1 MRCNMKLKLKLGTK
15 INLIVLS
22 VILLFSAV
30 IGIVVNSEI
39 TKGVKEFAIEK
50 AKGDLSLA
58 YRYLDNKYTGEWEIK
73 NNQLYKGTTLM
84 NENFE
89 IVDKIGQDTGDTVT
103 IFQGET
109 RVATNVM
116 KDGNRAI
123 GTRASQE
130 VLDTVIK
137 DDENFYGEANVAGK
151 YYQTAYMPLKNSNG
165 EVIGIFYVG
174 ASQSIINQIL
184 SSFLITFG
192 SVLIIMLL
200 LSSIVVYWFTKRLKK
215 RLSVIAETI
224 TEAGKGDLT
233 SKIEDK
239 AGDELT
245 TLSSSFN
252 IMVENLRTMM
262 NEVNTSSELV
272 ASSSEELNANSEE
285 TSKATETITES
296 IQQVADGAEQST
308 VRVQESVTV
317 LEQVTKGVQA
327 IATNAF
333 MVSEVSIKATERA
346 KQGGLL
352 VDNTVKQINEIGDS
366 VKVSGK
372 VFKSLDKRSQ
382 EIDEITKVIS
392 GIAEQTNLL
401 ALNAAIEA
409 ARAGENGKGF
419 AVVADEVR
427 KLAEQSQ
434 YSSAQISKL
443 VKEIQND
450 MELSSQS
457 INKVSK
463 DVKAGFNIVSQTEVK
478 FREIDEFMERLSVEI
493 NNMASTADEVS
504 TSTQEV
510 FTTVS
515 GITDITNNT
524 SMHSQNVAASA
535 EEQLAS
541 MEEITASSN
550 SLSTLAEDLQKL
562 IRKFKV

>member
-1 MRCNMKLKLKLGTK
+1 MKLKLKLGTK

-58 YRYLDNKYTGEWEIK
+58 YRYLDNKYTGEWELK

-103 IFQGET
+103 IFQGDT
-109 RVATNVM
+109 RIATNVM

-137 DDENFYGEANVAGK
+137 NDENFYGEADVAGK
-151 YYQTAYMPLKNSNG
+151 YYQTAYMPLKDSNG

-200 LSSIVVYWFTKRLKK
+200 LSSIVVYGFTKRLKK

-317 LEQVTKGVQA
+317 LEQVTKGVQT

-366 VKVSGK
+366 VKVSGE

-434 YSSAQISKL
+434 FSSAQISKL

-457 INKVSK
+457 IKKVSK
-463 DVKAGFNIVSQTEVK
+463 DVKVGFNIVSQTEVK

-562 IRKFKV
+562 ISKFKV

>member
-1 MRCNMKLKLKLGTK
+1 MKLKLKLGTK

-30 IGIVVNSEI
+30 IGIVVNNEI

-109 RVATNVM
+109 RIATNVM

-151 YYQTAYMPLKNSNG
+151 YYQTAYMPLKDSNG

-184 SSFLITFG
+184 TSFLITFG
-192 SVLIIMLL
+192 SVLVIMLL
-200 LSSIVVYWFTKRLKK
+200 LSFIVVYWFTKRLKK

-245 TLSSSFN
+245 TLSPSFN
-252 IMVENLRTMM
+252 LMVENLRTMM

-308 VRVQESVTV
+308 VRVQESVTF
-317 LEQVTKGVQA
+317 LEQVTKGVQT

-333 MVSEVSIKATERA
+333 MVSEVSTKATERA

-366 VKVSGK
+366 VKVSGE

-434 YSSAQISKL
+434 FSSAQISKL

-457 INKVSK
+457 IKKVSK

-478 FREIDEFMERLSVEI
+478 FREIDEFLERLSVEI

-562 IRKFKV
+562 ISKFKV